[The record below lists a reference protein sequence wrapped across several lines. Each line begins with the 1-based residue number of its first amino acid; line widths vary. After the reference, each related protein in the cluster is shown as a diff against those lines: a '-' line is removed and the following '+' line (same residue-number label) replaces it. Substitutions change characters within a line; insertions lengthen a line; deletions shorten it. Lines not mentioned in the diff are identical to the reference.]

1 MKNNALIFKD
11 LETIEYKK
19 ALLYQENLFQN
30 AVQNKLTNA
39 VQNIPHYLLFC
50 EHLPVFTLGK
60 SGKIDNL
67 LLSEKELKEKNIDFF
82 YTNRGGDITFHG
94 QGQLTIYPIFDLEK
108 LNISLREYIF
118 KLEEIIIQ
126 FIKKYNLKGERI
138 ENAAGIW
145 IEKNRKICAIGVKSS
160 RMITMHGLG
169 FNINTDL
176 TYFDYINPC
185 GFEDKGVGS
194 LAFETKENFDMNEIK
209 KKLLPY
215 FLESF
220 GFTLI
225 DE

>member
-1 MKNNALIFKD
+1 MKNNVLIFKD

-220 GFTLI
+220 DLTLI

>member
-1 MKNNALIFKD
+1 MKNNVLIFKD

>member
-30 AVQNKLTNA
+30 AVQNKLTNTA
-39 VQNIPHYLLFC
+39 QNISHYLLFC

-220 GFTLI
+220 DLTLI